1 MHLWVRYSVTSW
13 AESAIP
19 DDASARLLPQLAA
32 AKNSVLCARRALC
45 FLARFAWR
53 GADAGASS
61 ARAEGSKRWSERIEP
76 VACYS
81 SSASQL
87 KSVSYLESPREQRTN
102 EKTRQIAAV
111 FTYFSRIFFSV
122 KSLRFC
128 FSDSYFDEIIN
139 QKETKVNLLSWVK
152 RKSLFCEKE
161 KQQTSVKPR

>member
-1 MHLWVRYSVTSW
+1 MFLNKFKTGFLMCASESDTQSP
-13 AESAIP
+13 AELRVQYP
-19 DDASARLLPQLAA
+19 TMPQLLPQPAAA

-111 FTYFSRIFFSV
+111 FTFFQDFFFLSNRCGSALV
-122 KSLRFC
+122 THILTRLL
-128 FSDSYFDEIIN
+128 II
-139 QKETKVNLLSWVK
+139 KETKVNLLS
-152 RKSLFCEKE
+152 
-161 KQQTSVKPR
+161 

>member
-1 MHLWVRYSVTSW
+1 MCTSESDTQSP
-13 AESAIP
+13 AELRVQYP
-19 DDASARLLPQLAA
+19 TMPQLLPQPAAAA

-87 KSVSYLESPREQRTN
+87 KSVSYLESPCEQRTN

-111 FTYFSRIFFSV
+111 VFTFISRIFFLSNRCGSALV
-122 KSLRFC
+122 THILTRLLINKRNKSEFA
-128 FSDSYFDEIIN
+128 
-139 QKETKVNLLSWVK
+139 
-152 RKSLFCEKE
+152 
-161 KQQTSVKPR
+161 